1 MKRYSEEDKAW
12 LAQEW
17 EASGK
22 SKWAFARELGL
33 CYQTFSKWTR
43 EPKGGQNFV
52 EVGGTL
58 KEQEGQRTGC
68 ALVVE
73 HGTFRVHL
81 PAGITPQ
88 DLAVVVQALR

>member
-1 MKRYSEEDKAW
+1 MKRYSEADKAW

-43 EPKGGQNFV
+43 ESKGG
-52 EVGGTL
+52 
-58 KEQEGQRTGC
+58 
-68 ALVVE
+68 
-73 HGTFRVHL
+73 
-81 PAGITPQ
+81 
-88 DLAVVVQALR
+88 